1 MAKFHTPG
9 KNTPLILPS
18 LVNRYY
24 RWAMQAGLKNC
35 GWRRRQK
42 LILEVVCVYRQNGL
56 EALAAGLGEL
66 AHLFDK
72 RGNVVAFFG

>member
-1 MAKFHTPG
+1 
-9 KNTPLILPS
+9 
-18 LVNRYY
+18 
-24 RWAMQAGLKNC
+24 MQAGLKNS